1 MGIRSGVDTLD
12 LSQLFPAPH
21 LALLVSRFNE
31 EITKGLKEGALGWL
45 DAHKIS
51 VSERDI
57 FMAPG
62 AFELPLLAKTLAES
76 DRYEGVI
83 CLGCVVKGDTA
94 HFEFISLSTSIG
106 IMQASLTTDIPITFG
121 ILTTYTQEQA
131 RIRSAG
137 DEHNKGR
144 EAAAACVE
152 SIALLRQLRGFSS
165 GPGRFHQGKTYGRR

>member
-1 MGIRSGVDTLD
+1 MGIHSGVDTLD

-31 EITKGLKEGALGWL
+31 DITQGLKEGALGWL
-45 DAHKIS
+45 DEHKIS
-51 VSERDI
+51 VLERDI

-62 AFELPLLAKTLAES
+62 AFEMPLLAKTLAES

-106 IMQASLTTDIPITFG
+106 IMQASLTTEVPITFG

-131 RIRSAG
+131 RIRSTT

-152 SIALLRQLRGFSS
+152 SIALLRQLHGVSS
-165 GPGRFHQGKTYGRR
+165 GQGRLHRGKTHGG

>member
-1 MGIRSGVDTLD
+1 MGIHSGVDTLD

-31 EITKGLKEGALGWL
+31 DITQGLKEGALGWL
-45 DAHKIS
+45 DEHKIS
-51 VSERDI
+51 VLERDI

-62 AFELPLLAKTLAES
+62 AFEMPLLAKTLAES

-106 IMQASLTTDIPITFG
+106 IMQASLTTEVPITFG

-131 RIRSAG
+131 RIRSTT
-137 DEHNKGR
+137 DEYNKGR

-152 SIALLRQLRGFSS
+152 SIALLRQLHGVSS
-165 GPGRFHQGKTYGRR
+165 GQGRLHRGKTHGG